1 MKKYIPT
8 PCNFFCARFPLDCN
22 QCVLATPAKNHRLKK
37 FETDEFFGS
46 LLNEDDLN
54 DLRHVCRQRK
64 IKVLLLSLKLY
75 VQYVLDALTLSETA
89 NTENN

>member
-1 MKKYIPT
+1 MCFGHPSQKPPSQEI
-8 PCNFFCARFPLDCN
+8 L
-22 QCVLATPAKNHRLKK
+22 
-37 FETDEFFGS
+37 ETDEFFGS